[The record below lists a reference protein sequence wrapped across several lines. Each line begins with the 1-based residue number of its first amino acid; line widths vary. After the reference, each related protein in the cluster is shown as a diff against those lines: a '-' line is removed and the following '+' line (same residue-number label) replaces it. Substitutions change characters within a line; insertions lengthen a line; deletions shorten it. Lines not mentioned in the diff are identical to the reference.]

1 MAGNS
6 LIQNIVM
13 LSFLVLTVLFSMLE
27 ISNML
32 FPLLTVVALGGAFY
46 TVYKL
51 PQSLV
56 RLIVTLAIG
65 YRYRLVVQGFSHFP
79 DTGGVLML
87 GRQANLKDWTFIQM
101 AAPRQIRF
109 VMDESIRRKW
119 YARKFFEFFRAI
131 TGGPDQPTRKTITG
145 LLNAG
150 EVVCPWF
157 KATSDSAEWLTS
169 IQNDSNKPDEWA
181 ILPFSLSG
189 SPRSRTSHPQVETKS
204 AASDNDVTII
214 FGEPQ

>member
-1 MAGNS
+1 M
-6 LIQNIVM
+6 M

-27 ISNML
+27 ISNLL

-56 RLIVTLAIG
+56 RVIVTLAIG
-65 YRYRLVVQGFSHFP
+65 YRYRLMVQGFNHFP
-79 DTGGVLML
+79 DAGGVLML
-87 GRQANLKDWTFIQM
+87 GQQTNLKDWTFIQM

-131 TGGPDQPTRKTITG
+131 PGAPDQPTRKTITE

-157 KATSDSAEWLTS
+157 KASSDSAEWQTAL
-169 IQNDSNKPDEWA
+169 PDNSDKSDKWVT
-181 ILPFSLSG
+181 LPFSLSG
-189 SPRSRTSHPQVETKS
+189 SPASRPSAETNPV
-204 AASDNDVTII
+204 AGDNNDVII
-214 FGEPQ
+214 TFDEPQRPDQEPSD